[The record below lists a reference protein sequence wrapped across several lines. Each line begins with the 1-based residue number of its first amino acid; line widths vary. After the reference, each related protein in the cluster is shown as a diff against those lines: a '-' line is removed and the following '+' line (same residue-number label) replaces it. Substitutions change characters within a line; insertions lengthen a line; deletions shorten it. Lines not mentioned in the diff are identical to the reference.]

1 MESINENSDEFY
13 RKKYLKYKQKYI
25 ETKQLYGEE
34 LEGGKWG
41 DITFVFCTEKIHNM
55 MRRLY
60 DGTNTNI
67 KKFLNKDVFFF
78 LLGSD
83 SYYTVYGTK
92 DIQKCWPIKINY
104 GENFWV
110 NNENES
116 ALGFR
121 KKTQKEKG
129 FFSKEEKEVTVTE
142 ESMTIAK
149 EQINA
154 KIGQSDN
161 ILNGLKYFYFKSKPI
176 GWITFFGIPS
186 ISPASVVSSK
196 NNTLDDTK

>member
-25 ETKQLYGEE
+25 ETQQLYGEE

-55 MRRLY
+55 MIRFY
-60 DGTNTNI
+60 NGTDTKI
-67 KKFLNKDVFFF
+67 KNFFDKDVFFL

-92 DIQKCWPIKINY
+92 DIQKCWPMPIKINN

-121 KKTQKEKG
+121 KKTQTEKR

-142 ESMTIAK
+142 ESMKIAK

-154 KIGQSDN
+154 KISQSDS
-161 ILNGLKYFYFKSKPI
+161 ILYGLKYFYFRSKPI
-176 GWITFFGIPS
+176 GWMTFFG
-186 ISPASVVSSK
+186 V
-196 NNTLDDTK
+196 DQ